1 MNLDNR
7 MSTQPSVQTC
17 HPMMTTNG
25 CKVTLEFSPIS
36 NPQINRD
43 VAEMLLAA
51 FQRKRGMNHEASL
64 MSVQSIHQGTGRSKG

>member
-7 MSTQPSVQTC
+7 ISTQPSVQTC
-17 HPMMTTNG
+17 RQMITTNG

-51 FQRKRGMNHEASL
+51 FQKKRSMNHEASL
-64 MSVQSIHQGTGRSKG
+64 MSVQGIHQGTGRSKG

>member
-7 MSTQPSVQTC
+7 ISAQPSVQACRQMITS
-17 HPMMTTNG
+17 NG

-51 FQRKRGMNHEASL
+51 FQKKRSMNHEASS
-64 MSVQSIHQGTGRSKG
+64 MSVQGIHQGTGRSKG

>member
-7 MSTQPSVQTC
+7 MSAQPSVQTC
-17 HPMMTTNG
+17 SPMMTNNG

-51 FQRKRGMNHEASL
+51 FQRKRSVNHEASL
-64 MSVQSIHQGTGRSKG
+64 IPFFF